1 MSMQVRTTAKVKDTP
16 IGADVRVDAYLT
28 NFSLAYRQSQE
39 NFVAPKAA
47 TPISVMKET
56 NIFRT
61 FPRGYFW
68 RDEAEVRALGGRPVQ
83 VGYKAGKDTY
93 HAEEWALEHT
103 IDDRERTNAA
113 GEYDLDES
121 GVMLLE
127 GKQLI
132 RQDRIWAQQVFVE
145 NTWLVDLDGTADF
158 DPFNDA
164 TSDPVLLIDQKKT
177 GMAQSTGFMP
187 NTIILGANVN
197 TAIRSNPAMVD
208 RVKYTQTGIIT
219 AQLLAALFEVSTVMV
234 ARSVYNAAEEGDD
247 DDMQFI
253 VDPNAF
259 WMGYIEPTARLNA
272 PTAVARFGWTGLIPG
287 AMNAQGGVIT
297 RGRDSR
303 AYTDWIHSRNAF
315 DIKRIAT
322 DLGMYFKN
330 ANVPAE

>member
-1 MSMQVRTTAKVKDTP
+1 MTMNVRTTAKVKDTP

-28 NFSLAYRQSQE
+28 NFSLAYRQDQR
-39 NFVAPKAA
+39 NFVAPQAA
-47 TPISVMKET
+47 TPISVQKET
-56 NIFRT
+56 AIFRT

-83 VGYKAGKDTY
+83 VGYKAGKDSY

-103 IDDRERTNAA
+103 IDDRERANAA
-113 GEYDLDES
+113 GELDLDES

-132 RQDRIWAQQVFVE
+132 RQDRIWAEQVFEEGV
-145 NTWLVDLDGTADF
+145 WLTDLDGATDF
-158 DPFNDA
+158 DPFNEA
-164 TSDPVLLIDQKKT
+164 ASDPVSLIDTKKT
-177 GMAQSTGFMP
+177 AMAQATGFMP
-187 NTIILGANVN
+187 NTLVLGANVN

-219 AQLLAALFEVSTVMV
+219 AQLLAALFEVDRVMV
-234 ARSVYNAAEEGDD
+234 ARSVYNAAEEGAEDD
-247 DDMQFI
+247 FEFI

-259 WMGYIEPTARLNA
+259 WMGYIEPTPRLNA
-272 PTAVARFGWTGLIPG
+272 PTAIARFGWTGLIPG

-330 ANVPAE
+330 ANLPA